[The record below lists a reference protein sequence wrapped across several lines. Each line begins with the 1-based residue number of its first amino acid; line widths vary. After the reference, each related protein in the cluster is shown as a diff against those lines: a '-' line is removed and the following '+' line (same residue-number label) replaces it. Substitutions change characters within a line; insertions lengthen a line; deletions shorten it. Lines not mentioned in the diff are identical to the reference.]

1 MYAWV
6 VVSSCVTSCWS
17 VTVDS
22 DLLVVVSP
30 CSVVIAI
37 SVTEKS
43 VVDILRTG
51 VVETGGWVGVV
62 VFIEDSVL
70 VETKVVDLVASV
82 CSLVVEVNSSFSSVV
97 YLTVDVEVVL
107 V

>member
-1 MYAWV
+1 M
-6 VVSSCVTSCWS
+6 VSGCVTSCWS

-22 DLLVVVSP
+22 DLLVVSP
-30 CSVVIAI
+30 YSVVIAI

-43 VVDILRTG
+43 VVDILTTG
-51 VVETGGWVGVV
+51 VVEAGGWVGVV
-62 VFIEDSVL
+62 VFIEASVL
-70 VETKVVDLVASV
+70 VVTKVVDLVASV